1 MFGDQTAL
9 GAKVADII
17 VITRHP
23 VMKESLYFPAIRFAG
38 RLFLIGKH
46 ARQPAPQIVR
56 KLLAVMSGPTE
67 PRWSHAEFG
76 YVGFKLSLDSVYAGP
91 FRGGVGPWP

>member
-1 MFGDQTAL
+1 MYL
-9 GAKVADII
+9 
-17 VITRHP
+17 

-56 KLLAVMSGPTE
+56 KLLAVMSGPTVRVSRPPE
-67 PRWSHAEFG
+67 RSG
-76 YVGFKLSLDSVYAGP
+76 GGSAG
-91 FRGGVGPWP
+91 RAG